1 MNKHIGL
8 LILLVAGNIS
18 AGLNQDLSQK
28 MLSLN
33 QVFKNAK
40 QLNDSITQKLI
51 QLVKDEGYFGNEEK
65 LVRTLKQLLA
75 QGANPDALYDDTP
88 ILVHLAWSADALN
101 VLLEY
106 NAEIQGNAGRDAL
119 MRACADEHFDS
130 AKILLEQ
137 GVDSNITD
145 IDGYTTALLACISD
159 YQMVKLLLEYGA
171 DPKLPGNLPVYI
183 SCGLSVDGVLYD
195 DEQEFMMASIIGADP
210 QVLEILLQYGANP
223 NALNVT
229 NIHALTPLMGAVNQA
244 SFWAMQDP
252 EGMGYDFAAM
262 SLEKV
267 KILLKCGADYRIKD
281 TSGRNA
287 LHKDFTRGNQ
297 EIINL
302 ILEHSK

>member
-8 LILLVAGNIS
+8 LILIVAGNVS
-18 AGLNQDLSQK
+18 AGLNQDSHQK
-28 MLSLN
+28 MVALKVLKHS
-33 QVFKNAK
+33 K

-65 LVRTLKQLLA
+65 LVYTLKELLA
-75 QGANPDALYDDTP
+75 QGANPNVLCYETP

-101 VLLEY
+101 VLREHGV
-106 NAEIQGNAGRDAL
+106 EIQGNAGRDAL
-119 MRACADEHFDS
+119 LRACADGHLES

-137 GVDSNITD
+137 GVDPNITD
-145 IDGYTTALLACISD
+145 IDGYGTALLTSISD
-159 YQMVKLLLEYGA
+159 YQLVKLLLEYGA
-171 DPKLPGNLPVYI
+171 DPKFPGNLPVYI
-183 SCGLSVDGVLYD
+183 SCGLSVNGVPYD
-195 DEQEFMMASIIGADP
+195 NDEEFMMASIIGADP

-223 NALNVT
+223 NVLNVT
-229 NIHALTPLMGAVNQA
+229 NIHASTPLMGAVNQA

-252 EGMGYDFAAM
+252 EGMGYDFAGM
-262 SLEKV
+262 SFEKV
-267 KILLKCGADYRIKD
+267 KVLLKYGADYRIKD
-281 TSGRNA
+281 KLGRNA

>member
-8 LILLVAGNIS
+8 LILLVAGNVS
-18 AGLNQDLSQK
+18 AGLNQDLPQK
-28 MLSLN
+28 KVSLK
-33 QVFKNAK
+33 VLKHAK
-40 QLNDSITQKLI
+40 QLNDSINQKLI

-65 LVRTLKQLLA
+65 LVHTLKELLA
-75 QGANPDALYDDTP
+75 QGANPNVLCYETP

-101 VLLEY
+101 VLMEY
-106 NAEIQGNAGRDAL
+106 EAEIDGNAGRDAL
-119 MRACADEHFDS
+119 LRTCADGEFDS

-137 GVDSNITD
+137 GVDPNITD
-145 IDGYTTALLACISD
+145 IDGYGTALLESISD
-159 YQMVKLLLEYGA
+159 YQLVKLLLEYGA

-195 DEQEFMMASIIGADP
+195 DEQEFMMASTLAADP

-229 NIHALTPLMGAVNQA
+229 KLHALTPLMGAVNQA

-252 EGMGYDFAAM
+252 EGMGYDFAGM

-267 KILLKCGADYRIKD
+267 KVLLKYGADYRIKD
-281 TSGRNA
+281 KLGRNA

-297 EIINL
+297 KIINL